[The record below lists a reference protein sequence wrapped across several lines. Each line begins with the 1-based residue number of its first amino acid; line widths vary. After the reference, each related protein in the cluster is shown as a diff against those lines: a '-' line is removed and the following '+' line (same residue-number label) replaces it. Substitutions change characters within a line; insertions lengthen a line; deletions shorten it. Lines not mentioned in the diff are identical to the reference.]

1 MDYKADG
8 YSESKTVTCKVLES
22 KANHWT
28 VFQICMSICVAAGLF
43 AMSECVREFTSG
55 QALARLLVS
64 IGVDVKTYKRSGLDF
79 LGIMRKD
86 VQITLHFALNLEQL
100 WEDKPLDHAVNRGT

>member
-1 MDYKADG
+1 MMQQDRFPRMHV
-8 YSESKTVTCKVLES
+8 SEPVL
-22 KANHWT
+22 
-28 VFQICMSICVAAGLF
+28 
-43 AMSECVREFTSG
+43 VRRLSG
-55 QALARLLVS
+55 QALARLLVA

-100 WEDKPLDHAVNRGT
+100 WEDKPLDHAVHRGT